1 MSGYLLQR
9 GAWFFLGLGFVGLTI
24 LKFDRI
30 PNRPCSRC
38 KWIMAFFFLI
48 MGGVWKFF
56 FLFAAGWRPY
66 FSLWATNDQYG
77 GKSND

>member
-1 MSGYLLQR
+1 MSTIFYISDYQFGLFDPLGLSLPSAFSRITGHSDMLGYLLQR

-38 KWIMAFFFLI
+38 KWIMAFFF
-48 MGGVWKFF
+48 
-56 FLFAAGWRPY
+56 
-66 FSLWATNDQYG
+66 
-77 GKSND
+77 